1 MTISAP
7 PPSEIWLALP
17 AVIVPSASNAGRSLP
32 RLSGVVPGRT
42 PSSVSTT
49 MASPLRWGTSTVTI
63 SSAKRPAF
71 MAADAR
77 SCEAAA
83 SSSWRSRVM
92 PLAAFVYFSV
102 PAPIAQM
109 SKAQNSPSYI
119 IASTTLLSP
128 MR

>member
-1 MTISAP
+1 MSAP

-49 MASPLRWGTSTVTI
+49 MASPLRCGTSTATI
-63 SSAKRPAF
+63 SSAKRPPF

-77 SCEAAA
+77 SWEAAA
-83 SSSWRSRVM
+83 NSSSRVS
-92 PLAAFVYFSV
+92 ASFVALRVSV
-102 PAPIAQM
+102 SPPIAW
-109 SKAQNSPSYI
+109 SVKTSHRPSY
-119 IASTTLLSP
+119 AMWSRRVTSP
-128 MR
+128 YL